1 MVDMSD
7 SAKECVAKVRVT
19 RPTLA
24 AWKRAAKTSGMT
36 LSDWI
41 RRRVDGVQ
49 NIEVAQP
56 KAG

>member
-1 MVDMSD
+1 MSD

-19 RPTLA
+19 KPTLA

-56 KAG
+56 KVG